1 MYFSQDES
9 LPLET
14 SSGPSPF
21 LIVWRFLQTG
31 GDLVECTMYPGLC
44 IKILNEKFLNN
55 FREKLF
61 SFILNIFSNIYK
73 CGSVHG
79 IWIRINK
86 ATGRYWI
93 WLQYLDP
100 DLSISGSGWVHIKV
114 LARKTRILRSLPQM
128 ISNFTQAGSY
138 SSSSLRSW
146 VHLRE
151 VLDSFYV
158 HIPTL
163 Y

>member
-86 ATGRYWI
+86 ATGTEYGCNTWI
-93 WLQYLDP
+93 RIYPYPDP
-100 DLSISGSGWVHIKV
+100 AES
-114 LARKTRILRSLPQM
+114 T
-128 ISNFTQAGSY
+128 
-138 SSSSLRSW
+138 
-146 VHLRE
+146 
-151 VLDSFYV
+151 
-158 HIPTL
+158 
-163 Y
+163 